1 MEFKDQDK
9 IIIHLVGIHSHN
21 FNATEL
27 NGVSNNDGMV
37 AYFPS
42 KEIAFRF
49 AHSIAITSI
58 RLERLLDTIKISEN
72 DEISYNELELIIREL
87 NYLKELNK

>member
-9 IIIHLVGIHSHN
+9 IMIHPVGMHSHS
-21 FNATEL
+21 FNTTEL

-42 KEIAFRF
+42 EEIALRF
-49 AHSIAITSI
+49 ANSIAITSI
-58 RLERLLDTIKISEN
+58 RLERLLDTIEISEN